1 MSVLCRDELASGL
14 QIQHC
19 LADRTART
27 ENLGEAKCEKK
38 HTLTGTHRRKKGC
51 WTLIVATF
59 GISARSVDRALAEG
73 ALHTRRHAAHAARAP
88 NRFGCTSSLVV
99 EQRRNVQSRRGRR
112 SSLCDGSR
120 LHPFE
125 ISCLCVSAACQSRA
139 STRARARYAGIHSP
153 EQRERFQTDRHR
165 ACCIRTVHGHVTCPC
180 SPADPKLRTI
190 FASCLPKCR
199 TTASSSVGSRDPR
212 ARRCLALSC

>member
-1 MSVLCRDELASGL
+1 M
-14 QIQHC
+14 QHC

-27 ENLGEAKCEKK
+27 EKLGEAKCEKKK

-139 STRARARYAGIHSP
+139 STRARVRYAGIHSP

-180 SPADPKLRTI
+180 SPAGPSYDHLCLVFANMPNDGQLERRESGSTSETMSCFVMLTRYHLR
-190 FASCLPKCR
+190 FQP
-199 TTASSSVGSRDPR
+199 
-212 ARRCLALSC
+212 